1 MALRQFRPLMAIAGF
16 LSLASVVSAVDMTY
30 CSSLLTSSDN
40 ANSSLYQSDGLCTA
54 FCSDSAF
61 AIVQNK
67 NCWCSDYVPGT
78 TVDTSECN
86 TNCPGYPSDTCG
98 GDGLYGYI
106 GLSKEPAG
114 TSGAETTTAAA
125 STTTTQGTI
134 LTQTV
139 QNTVTVDPTTP
150 STTQTST
157 TEDHTST
164 DDAATTTDPTTTA
177 ASSTFVSTITQG
189 GSVILQTVTVM
200 PSGAGV
206 SSAASSDTDVSTSQK
221 GLSTGAA
228 VGTAVG
234 VLGFVGLIVAA
245 GFFFWLRRKRREQE
259 DGSMLQH
266 QNSFRGSSAGM
277 MSSTPRTEM
286 ASVWNDEAQSV
297 GRRSSR
303 LMPHDPRMDPYA
315 ANIYGRFDNKSRES
329 INTLRDD
336 QDYSR
341 RVLRTTNPDLPG
353 EN

>member
-40 ANSSLYQSDGLCTA
+40 AN
-54 FCSDSAF
+54 SAF

-125 STTTTQGTI
+125 STTTTQ
-134 LTQTV
+134 
-139 QNTVTVDPTTP
+139 
-150 STTQTST
+150 
-157 TEDHTST
+157 TST

-206 SSAASSDTDVSTSQK
+206 SSAASSDTGVSTSQK

-234 VLGFVGLIVAA
+234 VLGFIGLIVAA